1 MNFEKLV
8 ESFNQTVDF
17 QSFLINIIVAT
28 ILSLI
33 LRFFYV
39 RYGNAIAN
47 RRKFS
52 TNFIPLALT
61 TMLIITILKSSIAL
75 SLGLVGALSIV
86 RFRAAIKDP
95 EELIYLFLV
104 ISIGLGTGAN
114 YPILVCVALFI
125 ILLLLYFNYRI
136 TQAQAYTKDNVMY
149 VNITSETTDVK
160 AFVDILSKNMSFVEL
175 KRMDRDSQRI
185 DLTFACKAESLEA
198 ITDTQEQ
205 IVTSM
210 PNSSVSIVDQPD
222 LIV

>member
-8 ESFNQTVDF
+8 ESFNQTIDF
-17 QSFLINIIVAT
+17 QSFLINILVAT
-28 ILSLI
+28 FLSLI

-39 RYGNAIAN
+39 RFGNAIAN

-114 YPILVCVALFI
+114 YPILVCVAMLI
-125 ILLLLYFNYRI
+125 ILTLLYLNYRI
-136 TQAQAYTKDNVMY
+136 TQSQTYTKDNLMY
-149 VNITSETTDVK
+149 VNITSSSTDVNKFIDVLK
-160 AFVDILSKNMSFVEL
+160 AHMSFVEL

-185 DLTFACKAESLEA
+185 DMTFACKADDLTA
-198 ITDTQEQ
+198 ITNTQDQIISTIPDTT
-205 IVTSM
+205 I
-210 PNSSVSIVDQPD
+210 SIVDQPD

>member
-17 QSFLINIIVAT
+17 QSFLINILVAT
-28 ILSLI
+28 FLSLI

-39 RYGNAIAN
+39 RFGNAIAN

-114 YPILVCVALFI
+114 YPILVCVAMLI
-125 ILLLLYFNYRI
+125 ILTLLYLNYRI
-136 TQAQAYTKDNVMY
+136 TQSQTYTKDNLMY
-149 VNITSETTDVK
+149 VNITSSSTDVNKFIDVLK
-160 AFVDILSKNMSFVEL
+160 AHMSFVEL

-185 DLTFACKAESLEA
+185 DMTFACKADDLTA
-198 ITDTQEQ
+198 ITNTQDQIISTIPDTT
-205 IVTSM
+205 I
-210 PNSSVSIVDQPD
+210 SIVDQPD